1 MTLARYLVQGVD
13 VWLNT
18 PLRPLE
24 ASGTSGMK
32 AALNGV
38 VNCSILDGW
47 WAEGYSPDTGFAI
60 DGDPITSDNAAQD
73 AVDAEAL
80 YAVLEEQV
88 IPAYYDRDR
97 WLGLMRNSIARLGAR
112 FNTNRMLVEYVES
125 LYLPAHDDL
134 LARLQAA

>member
-1 MTLARYLVQGVD
+1 
-13 VWLNT
+13 
-18 PLRPLE
+18 
-24 ASGTSGMK
+24 MK

-47 WAEGYSPDTGFAI
+47 WAEGYAPDTGFAI
-60 DGDPITSDNAAQD
+60 DGDHVTSDNAAQD
-73 AVDAEAL
+73 AVDADAL